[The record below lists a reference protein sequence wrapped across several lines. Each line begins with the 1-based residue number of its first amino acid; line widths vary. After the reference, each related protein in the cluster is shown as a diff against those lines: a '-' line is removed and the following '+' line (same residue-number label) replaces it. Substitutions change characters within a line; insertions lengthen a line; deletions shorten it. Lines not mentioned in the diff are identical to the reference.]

1 MSVDLLRSAQ
11 AAVFAALKP
20 LENDLTLP
28 TGLQVLVHVPILGP
42 DDKLPPMVIVGMI
55 QSEDDSPKGARLETM
70 SVGIDFVYRSD
81 QRQRLLS
88 MMNAARDALVGREIS
103 IPGSGALFEYP
114 RFISSV
120 ADKVMPDGVTYLG
133 VMQVQ
138 FQGWP
143 A

>member
-1 MSVDLLRSAQ
+1 MSVDLLRQAQ

-20 LENDLTLP
+20 LENDPTLP
-28 TGLQVLVHVPILGP
+28 TGLSVLVHVPILGA
-42 DDKLPPMVIVGMI
+42 DEKIAPMVIVGMI

-70 SVGIDFVYRSD
+70 SVGIDFVYRGD
-81 QRQRLLS
+81 QRQRLMS
-88 MMNAARDALVGREIS
+88 MMNAARDRLVGQEIS
-103 IPGSGALFEYP
+103 IAGSGALFEYP